1 MENKGYRG
9 ELGSAETKSEA
20 GAVVRMRN
28 GQVVMGNN
36 GKKSSWDEESG
47 RK

>member
-20 GAVVRMRN
+20 GAVVQMRN
-28 GQVVMGNN
+28 DQVVMGNN
-36 GKKSSWDEESG
+36 GEKKQLG
-47 RK
+47 